1 MDGSSFLPLC
11 AGLRIE
17 HVTETPTGLVVSVL
31 SLSAQACCP
40 LCEQTSERKHSRYIR
55 CITDLPCTGRQVT
68 LLLSLCKYFCQ
79 NPACL
84 RTIFTERLPD
94 LVQSSA
100 RLTNRLRETLVAL
113 GFATCG
119 EVTSRLAPQLGMQ
132 TAPTTIIR
140 RLRAVQIEPPPT
152 VKRLGVDD
160 WAWKKGQTYGTILVD
175 LDLHRPIELLP
186 DRSEQSLEVWLRAHP
201 EIDTVSRDR
210 AGAYAKAASKGAP
223 QAQQVADR
231 FHILKNLRERL
242 KDFMD
247 TKQSCLPEREEET
260 SDAIPAKAQGIKVLR
275 EQPQLEEPEDLE
287 QEKHYRA
294 MSPYPRERP
303 AGMSY
308 DAFHKQVR
316 RDNRYARYDAVR
328 TLYLQGFNKSEISRQ
343 LGLCRETIT
352 KYIEAEVFP
361 EITPPPKKA
370 SILDPYK
377 PYLLQRWQQRCCN
390 GAQLYE
396 EIKARGYT
404 GSQPLLAIFLADLRK
419 KHQEAGDPSVLTL
432 DDAQMAVTLPSP
444 LPPKPK
450 VTHHMSSTRA
460 SWLFFKRP
468 EKLEEKQRQ
477 QVEQI
482 RGSHPELDTAY
493 LLCQGFVTM
502 LAEPRDQ
509 DLDTWL
515 NQAEQS
521 NIPEFQ
527 GFANG
532 IRRDYD
538 AVKAAFSSE
547 ISNGQVEGQVHRLK
561 LQKRQVYGRANFDL
575 LRLRVLHRA

>member
-1 MDGSSFLPLC
+1 MDVSSFLPLC
-11 AGLRIE
+11 SGLRIE
-17 HVTETPTGLVVSVL
+17 HVTETPTGLVVSVQ
-31 SLSAQACCP
+31 SLSSQACCP
-40 LCEQTSERKHSRYIR
+40 LCEQIAERKHSRYIR
-55 CITDLPCTGRQVT
+55 CITDLPCTGQQVT

-79 NPACL
+79 NPTCL

-132 TAPTTIIR
+132 TTPTTIIR
-140 RLRAVQIEPPPT
+140 RLRAVQMKAPRL
-152 VKRLGVDD
+152 VRRLGVDD
-160 WAWKKGQTYGTILVD
+160 WAWKRGQTYGTILVD

-186 DRSEQSLEVWLRAHP
+186 DRSEESLEVWLRAHP
-201 EIDTVSRDR
+201 EIEIVSRDR
-210 AGAYAKAASKGAP
+210 AGAYAKAARKGAP

-247 TKQSCLPEREEET
+247 TKQSCLPEAEEPC
-260 SDAIPAKAQGIKVLR
+260 SDAIPAKAQGIKVLS
-275 EQPQLEEPEDLE
+275 EQPQLEGLEGPE

-294 MSPYPRERP
+294 MSPSPRERP
-303 AGMSY
+303 GEMSY
-308 DAFHKQVR
+308 CAFHKQVR
-316 RDNRYARYDAVR
+316 RDNRYARYEAVR
-328 TLYLQGFNKSEISRQ
+328 TLHQQGFNKSEISRQ
-343 LGLCRETIT
+343 LGLCRQTIT
-352 KYIEAEVFP
+352 DYIEAEVFP
-361 EITPPPKKA
+361 ERTLPPKKS

-377 PYLLQRWQQRCCN
+377 SYLLQRWQQRCCN
-390 GAQLYE
+390 GMQLYE
-396 EIKARGYT
+396 EIRARGYT

-419 KHQEAGDPSVLTL
+419 KHQEAGDPTVLTL
-432 DDAQMAVTLPSP
+432 DDARMAVVLPSP
-444 LPPKPK
+444 LPSKRK
-450 VTHHMSSTRA
+450 VTHRMSPTRA
-460 SWLFFKRP
+460 SWLFATQP
-468 EKLEEKQRQ
+468 SKLNEKQQR
-477 QVEQI
+477 QVEEI
-482 RGSHPELDTAY
+482 RASHPDLDMAY
-493 LLCQGFVTM
+493 LLSQSFVTM
-502 LAEPRDQ
+502 LAERSDQ

-515 NQAEQS
+515 DQAGQS
-521 NIPEFQ
+521 TIHEFQ

-532 IRRDYD
+532 IRRDYA